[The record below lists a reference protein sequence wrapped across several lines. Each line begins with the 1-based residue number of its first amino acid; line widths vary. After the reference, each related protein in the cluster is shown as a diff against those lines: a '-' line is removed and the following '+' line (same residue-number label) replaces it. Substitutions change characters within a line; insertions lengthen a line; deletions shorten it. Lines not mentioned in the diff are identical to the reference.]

1 MISAGANANYI
12 LSYDVS
18 GELAADGTPTGGAYE
33 AAGKWNIRASAL
45 PIEVRPMP
53 AFKVNAWLGWS
64 NDVHNARIYARYIDA
79 MDVAE
84 SSSGYGIAGIT
95 ELDSM
100 LTFDAHYSIELLDGD
115 LKLTGSALNISD
127 ERAPIAPV
135 ESAYDAYTHNPL
147 GRVFQ
152 IGLRYAL

>member
-1 MISAGANANYI
+1 MQIPKRCAPGI
-12 LSYDVS
+12 LKRVQYKGV
-18 GELAADGTPTGGAYE
+18 LTKTC
-33 AAGKWNIRASAL
+33 
-45 PIEVRPMP
+45 
-53 AFKVNAWLGWS
+53 S
-64 NDVHNARIYARYIDA
+64 NKTARLRIHIDA

-84 SSSGYGIAGIT
+84 SSSGYGIGGII

-100 LTFDAHYSIELLDGD
+100 PNFDAHYCIELLDGD
-115 LKLTGSALNISD
+115 LRLTGSALNISD

-135 ESAYDAYTHNPL
+135 ESAYDAHTHNPL